1 MDTIEIIRIVG
12 IVIALIPLVTFVTI
26 SVAMVKGVGEDDS
39 TINALGMGGLTIFL
53 IGVIMLVLAYL
64 TNLVG
69 QGMQQSA
76 SEALLLVIKII
87 GWIFTVPPP
96 LIFFGVSIGLAYKV
110 GKRDPVIRKLS
121 IAALTMFLMG
131 VLTAII
137 TFLV

>member
-1 MDTIEIIRIVG
+1 MDTIEIVRIVG
-12 IVIALIPLVTFVTI
+12 IIVALIPFVTFVTI
-26 SVAMVKGVGEDDS
+26 SVAMVKGVGNDDS
-39 TINALGMGGLTIFL
+39 TITALGMAGLTVFL

-64 TNLVG
+64 TNLIG

-76 SEALLLVIKII
+76 SDALLLVIKII

-96 LIFFGVSIGLAYKV
+96 LIFLGVSMGLAYKV

-121 IAALTMFLMG
+121 IAALTMFLLG

-137 TFLV
+137 TFLM